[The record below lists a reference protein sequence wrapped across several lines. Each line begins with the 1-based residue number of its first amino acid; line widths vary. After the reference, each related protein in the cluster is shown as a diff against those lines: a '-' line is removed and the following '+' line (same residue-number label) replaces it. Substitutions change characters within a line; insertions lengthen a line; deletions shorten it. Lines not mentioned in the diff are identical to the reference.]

1 MPIKTRIDML
11 STGIK
16 TPVGV
21 KISGPDLNELQ
32 RISQAVEQAM
42 KTMPDTL
49 SAFGDRAV
57 GGYFIDLD
65 IRREVIARYG
75 LTIGDVQDVIMS
87 AIGGMRVTETV
98 EGLERYSVNL
108 RYPRELRDDPERLRR
123 VLIPTPSGAQ
133 IPLGQLA
140 DITLARGAPV
150 IKSESARPNAWVYVD
165 LKTSDIGGFVA
176 EAKKVLADQ
185 VDIPPGYNITWSGQ
199 FEYMERATARLRI
212 VIPLTL
218 FLIFL
223 LLYFNFRNVAAP
235 AVVMLSVPFAL
246 IGGFWLVYWSGFNIS
261 VAVAVGFIA
270 LAGVA
275 VETGILVLTF
285 IEETV
290 NEHRRKKAEAY
301 SRGETDSPTL
311 SKQEIREAVHHGT
324 SRRVRPVVMTATS
337 TIVGLLPIMLGS
349 GTGSDVMQRIA
360 APMVGGMVTTT
371 FLCLL
376 VLPVIYGFV
385 LNWRESRDAGPPERR
400 PASVGGGTT

>member
-1 MPIKTRIDML
+1 ML

-16 TPVGV
+16 TPVGI
-21 KISGPDLNELQ
+21 KISGPDLNVLQDISKNIEL
-32 RISQAVEQAM
+32 AM

-57 GGYFIDLD
+57 GGYFLDID
-65 IRREVIARYG
+65 IRRETIARYG
-75 LTIGDVQDVIMS
+75 LNVADVQDVIMS
-87 AIGGMRVTETV
+87 AIGGMQVTETV

-108 RYPRELRDDPERLRR
+108 RYPRELRDSPERLSR
-123 VLIPTPSGAQ
+123 VLVPTPGGAQ
-133 IPLGQLA
+133 IPLSQLA
-140 DITLARGAPV
+140 DIQLARGASA
-150 IKSESARPNAWVYVD
+150 IKSENARPNAWVYID
-165 LKTSDIGGFVA
+165 LKTSDVGGFVA
-176 EAKKVLADQ
+176 EAKRVLAEQ
-185 VDIPPGYNITWSGQ
+185 VNIPAGYTIIWSGQ
-199 FEYMERATARLRI
+199 FEYMERANARLKI

-223 LLYFNFRNVAAP
+223 LLYLNFRNASAP

-290 NEHRRKKAEAY
+290 VERRQNKKLAY
-301 SRGETDSPTL
+301 QRGEADSPLLT
-311 SKQEIREAVHHGT
+311 QDEITAAVHDGT
-324 SRRVRPVVMTATS
+324 SKRVRPVAMTATS
-337 TIVGLLPIMLGS
+337 TIVGLLPIMLGT

-360 APMVGGMVTTT
+360 APMVGGMITTT
-371 FLCLL
+371 LLCLL
-376 VLPVIYGFV
+376 VLPVIYVFI
-385 LNWRESRDAGPPERR
+385 LQWREQRHLPS
-400 PASVGGGTT
+400 